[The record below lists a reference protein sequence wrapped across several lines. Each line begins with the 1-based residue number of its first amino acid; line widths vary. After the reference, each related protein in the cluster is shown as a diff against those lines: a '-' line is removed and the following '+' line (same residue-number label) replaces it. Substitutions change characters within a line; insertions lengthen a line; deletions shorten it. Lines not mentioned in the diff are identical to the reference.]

1 MKNKKFL
8 HPKFYPTWILILLM
22 KISIHLPY
30 KLQIELGKVLGKF
43 LFYVASSRRKIAEK
57 NLSLCFPD
65 KNKLQINFL
74 LKKNFEEIGISFF
87 ETANAYFAPNQK
99 INEKLIVKNEK
110 YLQEAVDNDKS
121 IILLGSHFLSLM
133 LGGRALIAKGYF
145 IANIYRPQ
153 NNKLFDEIM
162 RSSFVKNG
170 AVMIKTKDTRSMIKA
185 IRSKTPIWY
194 APDQDLGP
202 KNTIFAPFFN
212 INTATVSATSRLAQN
227 SNTVVIPYHFNRQ
240 KDKYIMEFLKPLRS
254 YPTKDPIKDAS
265 KTNAILEKQILKY
278 PDQYLWIHKRFKTR
292 PDGETSYYENL

>member
-87 ETANAYFAPNQK
+87 ETSNAYFAPNQK
-99 INEKLIVKNEK
+99 IKKKLIVKNEK
-110 YLQEAVDNDKS
+110 YLQEAIDNDKS
-121 IILLGSHFLSLM
+121 IILLASHFLSLM
-133 LGGRALIAKGYF
+133 LGSRALLLKYG

-153 NNKLFDEIM
+153 NNQLFDEIM

-170 AVMIKTKDTRSMIKA
+170 AVMIKTKDTRSMLKA
-185 IRSKTPIWY
+185 IKSKTPIWY

-202 KNTIFAPFFN
+202 NNSIYAPFFN
-212 INTATVSATSRLAQN
+212 IQTATVSATSRLAQ
-227 SNTVVIPYHFNRQ
+227 SDNTVVLPYHFNRQ
-240 KDKYIMEFLKPLRS
+240 GNKYIMEFQRPLKP
-254 YPTKDPIKDAS
+254 YPTMNPLKDAS
-265 KTNAILEKQILKY
+265 KTNSILEKQILKF
-278 PDQYLWIHKRFKTR
+278 PDQYLWVHKRFKTR
-292 PDGETSYYENL
+292 PDGESDYYKNL

>member
-30 KLQIELGKVLGKF
+30 KLQIDLGKVLGKF
-43 LFYVASSRRKIAEK
+43 LFYVVSSRRKIAEK

-99 INEKLIVKNEK
+99 IKERLIVKNEK
-110 YLQEAVDNDKS
+110 YLQEAIDNDKS
-121 IILLGSHFLSLM
+121 IILLASHFLSLM
-133 LGGRALIAKGYF
+133 LGSRALLLKYG

-153 NNKLFDEIM
+153 NNQLFDEIM

-170 AVMIKTKDTRSMIKA
+170 AVMIKTKDTRSMLKA
-185 IRSKTPIWY
+185 IKSKTPIWY

-202 KNTIFAPFFN
+202 NNSIYAPFFN
-212 INTATVSATSRLAQN
+212 IQTATVSATARLAQ
-227 SNTVVIPYHFNRQ
+227 SDNTVVLPYHFNRQ
-240 KDKYIMEFLKPLRS
+240 GNKYIMEFQRPLKP
-254 YPTKDPIKDAS
+254 YPTMNPLKDAS
-265 KTNAILEKQILKY
+265 KTNSILEKQILKF
-278 PDQYLWIHKRFKTR
+278 PDQYLWVHKRFKTR
-292 PDGETSYYENL
+292 PDGESDYYKNL

>member
-8 HPKFYPTWILILLM
+8 HPKFYATWILILLM

-30 KLQIELGKVLGKF
+30 KMQIELGKVLGKF

-99 INEKLIVKNEK
+99 IKEKLIVKNEK
-110 YLQEAVDNDKS
+110 YLLEAIDNDKS
-121 IILLGSHFLSLM
+121 IILLASHFLSLM
-133 LGGRALIAKGYF
+133 LGSRALLLKYG

-153 NNKLFDEIM
+153 NNQLFDEIM

-170 AVMIKTKDTRSMIKA
+170 AVMIKTKDTRSMLKA
-185 IRSKTPIWY
+185 IKSKTPIWY

-202 KNTIFAPFFN
+202 NNSIYAPFFN
-212 INTATVSATSRLAQN
+212 IQTATVSATARLAQ
-227 SNTVVIPYHFNRQ
+227 SDNTVVLPYHFNRQ
-240 KDKYIMEFLKPLRS
+240 GNKYIMEFQRPLKP
-254 YPTKDPIKDAS
+254 YPTMNPLKDAS
-265 KTNAILEKQILKY
+265 KTNSILEKQILKF
-278 PDQYLWIHKRFKTR
+278 PDQYLWVHKRFKTR
-292 PDGETSYYENL
+292 PDGESDYYKNL

>member
-30 KLQIELGKVLGKF
+30 KLQIELGKVLGNF
-43 LFYVASSRRKIAEK
+43 LFYIASSRKKIAEK

-87 ETANAYFAPNQK
+87 ETANAYFATNKK
-99 INEKLIVKNEK
+99 IKEKLIIKNEK
-110 YLQEAVDNDKS
+110 YLQEAIDNDKS
-121 IILLGSHFLSLM
+121 IILLASHFLSLM
-133 LGGRALIAKGYF
+133 LGSRALLLKYG

-153 NNKLFDEIM
+153 NNQLFDEIM

-170 AVMIKTKDTRSMIKA
+170 AVMIKTKDTRSMLKA
-185 IRSKTPIWY
+185 IKSKTPIWY

-202 KNTIFAPFFN
+202 NNSIYAPFFN
-212 INTATVSATSRLAQN
+212 IQTATVSATARLAQN
-227 SNTVVIPYHFNRQ
+227 DNTVVLPYHFNRQ
-240 KDKYIMEFLKPLRS
+240 GNQYIMEFQRPLKP
-254 YPTKDPIKDAS
+254 YPTMNPIKDAS
-265 KTNAILEKQILKY
+265 KTNSILEKQILKF
-278 PDQYLWIHKRFKTR
+278 PDQYLWVHKRFKTR
-292 PDGETSYYENL
+292 PEGETDYYKNL

>member
-8 HPKFYPTWILILLM
+8 YPKFYPTWILILLM

-30 KLQIELGKVLGKF
+30 KFQIELGKVLGKF

-99 INEKLIVKNEK
+99 IKEKLIVKNEK
-110 YLQEAVDNDKS
+110 YLQEAIDNDKS
-121 IILLGSHFLSLM
+121 IILLASHFLSLM
-133 LGGRALIAKGYF
+133 LGSRALLLKYG

-153 NNKLFDEIM
+153 NNQLFDEIM

-170 AVMIKTKDTRSMIKA
+170 AVMIKTKDTRSMLKA
-185 IRSKTPIWY
+185 IKSKTPIWY

-202 KNTIFAPFFN
+202 NNSIYAPFFN
-212 INTATVSATSRLAQN
+212 IQTATVSATARLAQ
-227 SNTVVIPYHFNRQ
+227 SDNTVVLPYHFNRQ
-240 KDKYIMEFLKPLRS
+240 GNKYIMEFQRPLKP
-254 YPTKDPIKDAS
+254 YPTMNPLKDAS
-265 KTNAILEKQILKY
+265 KTNSILEKQILKF
-278 PDQYLWIHKRFKTR
+278 PDQYLWVHKRFKTR
-292 PDGETSYYENL
+292 PDGESDYYKNL

>member
-30 KLQIELGKVLGKF
+30 KLQIKLGKVLGKF
-43 LFYVASSRRKIAEK
+43 LFYIASSRRKIAEK

-87 ETANAYFAPNQK
+87 ETSNAYFAPNQK
-99 INEKLIVKNEK
+99 IKKKLIVKNEK
-110 YLQEAVDNDKS
+110 YLQEAIDNDKS
-121 IILLGSHFLSLM
+121 IILLASHFLSLM
-133 LGGRALIAKGYF
+133 LGSRALLLKYG

-153 NNKLFDEIM
+153 NNQLFDEIM

-170 AVMIKTKDTRSMIKA
+170 AVMIKTKDTRSMLKA
-185 IRSKTPIWY
+185 IKSKTPIWY

-202 KNTIFAPFFN
+202 NNSIYAPFFN
-212 INTATVSATSRLAQN
+212 IQTATVSATSRLAQ
-227 SNTVVIPYHFNRQ
+227 SDNTVVLPYHFNRQ
-240 KDKYIMEFLKPLRS
+240 GNKYIMEFQRPLKS
-254 YPTKDPIKDAS
+254 YPTMNPLKDAS
-265 KTNAILEKQILKY
+265 KTNSILEKQILKF
-278 PDQYLWIHKRFKTR
+278 PDQYLWVHKRFKTR
-292 PDGETSYYENL
+292 PDGESDYYKNL

>member
-30 KLQIELGKVLGKF
+30 KLQIDLGKVLGKF
-43 LFYVASSRRKIAEK
+43 LFYVVSSRRKIAEK

-87 ETANAYFAPNQK
+87 ETANAYFANNQK
-99 INEKLIVKNEK
+99 IKEKLIVKNEK
-110 YLQEAVDNDKS
+110 YLQEAINNDKS
-121 IILLGSHFLSLM
+121 IILLASHFLSLM
-133 LGGRALIAKGYF
+133 LGSRALLLKYG

-153 NNKLFDEIM
+153 NNQLFDEIM

-170 AVMIKTKDTRSMIKA
+170 AVMIKTKDTRSMLKA
-185 IRSKTPIWY
+185 IKNKTPIWY

-202 KNTIFAPFFN
+202 NNSIYAPFFK
-212 INTATVSATSRLAQN
+212 IQTATISATARLAQSN
-227 SNTVVIPYHFNRQ
+227 NTVVLPYHFNRQ
-240 KDKYIMEFLKPLRS
+240 GDKYIMEFQRPLKP
-254 YPTKDPIKDAS
+254 YPTMNPLKDAS
-265 KTNAILEKQILKY
+265 KTNSILEKQILKF
-278 PDQYLWIHKRFKTR
+278 PDQYLWVHKRFKTR
-292 PDGETSYYENL
+292 PDGESDYYKNL

>member
-8 HPKFYPTWILILLM
+8 YPKFYPTWILILLM

-30 KLQIELGKVLGKF
+30 KLQIKLGKVLGKF
-43 LFYVASSRRKIAEK
+43 LFYIASSRRKIAEK

-99 INEKLIVKNEK
+99 IKEKLIVKNEK
-110 YLQEAVDNDKS
+110 YLQEAIDNDKS
-121 IILLGSHFLSLM
+121 IILLASHFLSLM
-133 LGGRALIAKGYF
+133 LGSRALLLKYG

-153 NNKLFDEIM
+153 NNQLFDEVM

-170 AVMIKTKDTRSMIKA
+170 AVMIKTKDTRSMLKA
-185 IRSKTPIWY
+185 IKSKTPIWY

-212 INTATVSATSRLAQN
+212 ITTATVSATSRLAQN

-240 KDKYIMEFLKPLRS
+240 KDNYIMEFLKPLRS
-254 YPTKDPIKDAS
+254 YPTKEPIKDVS

-292 PDGETSYYENL
+292 PDGETGYYENL

>member
-1 MKNKKFL
+1 MKNKNFL

-30 KLQIELGKVLGKF
+30 KLQIELGRVLGKF
-43 LFYVASSRRKIAEK
+43 LFYIASSRRKIAEK

-87 ETANAYFAPNQK
+87 ETANAYFATNSK
-99 INEKLIVKNEK
+99 ISKRLVIKNDK
-110 YLQEAVDNDKS
+110 YLQDAIQDGKS
-121 IILLGSHFLSLM
+121 IILLASHFLSLM
-133 LGGRALIAKGYF
+133 LGSRALLLNYS

-153 NNKLFDEIM
+153 NNQLFDEVM
-162 RSSFVKNG
+162 RRGFVDNG
-170 AVMIKTKDTRSMIKA
+170 AIMIKNSDTRSMLKA
-185 IRSKTPIWY
+185 IKSKTPIWY

>member
-30 KLQIELGKVLGKF
+30 KFQIELGKVLGKF

-87 ETANAYFAPNQK
+87 ETANAYFANNQK
-99 INEKLIVKNEK
+99 IEEKLIVKNEK
-110 YLQEAVDNDKS
+110 YLQEAIDNDKS
-121 IILLGSHFLSLM
+121 IILLASHFLSLM
-133 LGGRALIAKGYF
+133 LGSRALLLKYG

-153 NNKLFDEIM
+153 NNQLFDEIM

-170 AVMIKTKDTRSMIKA
+170 AVMIKTKDTRSMLKA
-185 IRSKTPIWY
+185 IKSKTPIWY

-202 KNTIFAPFFN
+202 NNSIYAPFFN
-212 INTATVSATSRLAQN
+212 IQTATVSATARLAQ
-227 SNTVVIPYHFNRQ
+227 SDNTVVLPYHFNRQ
-240 KDKYIMEFLKPLRS
+240 GNKYIMEFQRPLKP
-254 YPTKDPIKDAS
+254 YPTKNPLKDAS
-265 KTNAILEKQILKY
+265 KTNSILEKQILKF
-278 PDQYLWIHKRFKTR
+278 PDQYLWVHKRFKTR
-292 PDGETSYYENL
+292 PDGESDYYKNL

>member
-65 KNKLQINFL
+65 KNKLQIGFL

-87 ETANAYFAPNQK
+87 ETANAFFANNQ
-99 INEKLIVKNEK
+99 IIEQKLIVKNES
-110 YLQEAVDNDKS
+110 YLQEAIDNDKS

-133 LGGRALIAKGYF
+133 LGGRALLVKGYL

-162 RSSFVKNG
+162 RSRFVQNG
-170 AVMIKTKDTRSMIKA
+170 AVMIKTKDTRSMLKA
-185 IRSKTPIWY
+185 IKSKTPIWY

-202 KNTIFAPFFN
+202 NNSIYAPFFN
-212 INTATVSATSRLAQN
+212 IQTATVSATARLAQTE
-227 SNTVVIPYHFNRQ
+227 NTVVLPYHFNRLG
-240 KDKYIMEFLKPLRS
+240 DKYIMEFQRSLKP
-254 YPTKDPIKDAS
+254 YPTKNPLKDAS
-265 KTNAILEKQILKY
+265 KTNLILEKQILKF
-278 PDQYLWIHKRFKTR
+278 PDQYLWVHKRFKTR
-292 PDGETSYYENL
+292 PDGESDYYKNL

>member
-30 KLQIELGKVLGKF
+30 KLQIDLGKVLGKF
-43 LFYVASSRRKIAEK
+43 LFYVVSSRRKIAEK

-87 ETANAYFAPNQK
+87 ETANAYFANNQK
-99 INEKLIVKNEK
+99 IKEKLIVKNEK
-110 YLQEAVDNDKS
+110 YLQEAINNDKS
-121 IILLGSHFLSLM
+121 IILLASHFLSLM
-133 LGGRALIAKGYF
+133 LGSRALLLKYG

-153 NNKLFDEIM
+153 NNQLFDEIM

-170 AVMIKTKDTRSMIKA
+170 AVMIKTKDTRSMLKA
-185 IRSKTPIWY
+185 IKNKTPIWY

-202 KNTIFAPFFN
+202 NNSIYAPFFK
-212 INTATVSATSRLAQN
+212 IQTATISATARLAQSN
-227 SNTVVIPYHFNRQ
+227 NTVVLPYHFNRQ
-240 KDKYIMEFLKPLRS
+240 GDKYFMEFQRPLKH
-254 YPTKDPIKDAS
+254 YPTMNPLKDAT
-265 KTNAILEKQILKY
+265 KTNSILEKQILKF
-278 PDQYLWIHKRFKTR
+278 PDQYLWVHKRFKTR
-292 PDGETSYYENL
+292 PDGESDYYKNL

>member
-1 MKNKKFL
+1 MKNKNFL

-30 KLQIELGKVLGKF
+30 KLQIKLGKVLGKF
-43 LFYVASSRRKIAEK
+43 LFYIASSRRKIAEK

-87 ETANAYFAPNQK
+87 ETSNAYFAPNQK
-99 INEKLIVKNEK
+99 IKEKLIVKNEK
-110 YLQEAVDNDKS
+110 YLQEAIDNDKS
-121 IILLGSHFLSLM
+121 IILLASHFLSLM
-133 LGGRALIAKGYF
+133 LGSRALLLKYG

-153 NNKLFDEIM
+153 NNQLFDEIM

-170 AVMIKTKDTRSMIKA
+170 AVMIKTKDTRSMLKA
-185 IRSKTPIWY
+185 IKSKTPIWY

-212 INTATVSATSRLAQN
+212 ITTATVSATSRLAKN

-240 KDKYIMEFLKPLRS
+240 KDNYIMEFLKPLRS
-254 YPTKDPIKDAS
+254 YPTKDPIKDVS

-292 PDGETSYYENL
+292 PDGETGYYENL

>member
-8 HPKFYPTWILILLM
+8 YPKFYPTWILILLM

-30 KLQIELGKVLGKF
+30 KFQIELGKVLGKF

-87 ETANAYFAPNQK
+87 ETANAYFASNQK
-99 INEKLIVKNEK
+99 IKEKLIIKNEK
-110 YLQEAVDNDKS
+110 YLQEAIDNDKS
-121 IILLGSHFLSLM
+121 IILLASHFLSLM
-133 LGGRALIAKGYF
+133 LGSRALLLKYG

-153 NNKLFDEIM
+153 NNQLFDEIM

-170 AVMIKTKDTRSMIKA
+170 AVMIKTKDTRSMLKA
-185 IRSKTPIWY
+185 IKSKTPIWY

-202 KNTIFAPFFN
+202 NNSIYAPFFN
-212 INTATVSATSRLAQN
+212 IQTATVSATARLAQ
-227 SNTVVIPYHFNRQ
+227 SDNTVVLPYHFNREGN
-240 KDKYIMEFLKPLRS
+240 KYIMEFQRPLKS
-254 YPTKDPIKDAS
+254 YPTMNPLKDAS
-265 KTNAILEKQILKY
+265 KTNSILEKQILKF
-278 PDQYLWIHKRFKTR
+278 PDQYLWVHKRFKTR
-292 PDGETSYYENL
+292 PDGESDYYKNL

>member
-30 KLQIELGKVLGKF
+30 KLQIDLGKLLGKF

-87 ETANAYFAPNQK
+87 ETSNAYFATNQK
-99 INEKLIVKNEK
+99 IKEKLIVKNEK
-110 YLQEAVDNDKS
+110 YLQEAIDDDKS
-121 IILLGSHFLSLM
+121 IILLASHFLSLM
-133 LGGRALIAKGYF
+133 LGSRALLLKYG

-153 NNKLFDEIM
+153 NNQLFDEIM

-170 AVMIKTKDTRSMIKA
+170 AVMIKTKDTRSMLKA
-185 IRSKTPIWY
+185 IKSKTPIWY

-202 KNTIFAPFFN
+202 NNSIYAPFFN
-212 INTATVSATSRLAQN
+212 IQTATVSATSRLAQ
-227 SNTVVIPYHFNRQ
+227 SDNTVVLPYHFNRQ
-240 KDKYIMEFLKPLRS
+240 GNKYIMEFQRPLKP
-254 YPTKDPIKDAS
+254 YPTMNPLKDAL
-265 KTNAILEKQILKY
+265 KTNSILEKQILKF
-278 PDQYLWIHKRFKTR
+278 PDQYLWVHKRFKTR
-292 PDGETSYYENL
+292 PDGESDYYKNL

>member
-30 KLQIELGKVLGKF
+30 KFQIELGKVLGKF

-87 ETANAYFAPNQK
+87 ETANAYFANNQK
-99 INEKLIVKNEK
+99 IEEKLIVKNEK
-110 YLQEAVDNDKS
+110 YLQEAIDNDKS
-121 IILLGSHFLSLM
+121 IILLASHFLSLM
-133 LGGRALIAKGYF
+133 LGSRALLLKYG

-153 NNKLFDEIM
+153 NNQLFDEIM

-170 AVMIKTKDTRSMIKA
+170 AVMIKTKDTRSMLKA
-185 IRSKTPIWY
+185 IKSKTPIWY

-202 KNTIFAPFFN
+202 NNSIYAPFFK
-212 INTATVSATSRLAQN
+212 IQTATVSATARLAQ
-227 SNTVVIPYHFNRQ
+227 SDNTVVLPYHFNRQ
-240 KDKYIMEFLKPLRS
+240 GDKYIMEFQRPLKP
-254 YPTKDPIKDAS
+254 YPTMNPLKDAS
-265 KTNAILEKQILKY
+265 KTNSILEKQILKF
-278 PDQYLWIHKRFKTR
+278 PDQYLWVHKRFKTR
-292 PDGETSYYENL
+292 PDEESDYYKNL

>member
-30 KLQIELGKVLGKF
+30 KMQIELGKVLGNI
-43 LFYVASSRRKIAEK
+43 LFYIASSRRKIAEK

-110 YLQEAVDNDKS
+110 YLQEAIDNDKS

-194 APDQDLGP
+194 APDQDLGL
-202 KNTIFAPFFN
+202 KNSIFAPFFN
-212 INTATVSATSRLAQN
+212 IQTATVSATSRLAQ
-227 SNTVVIPYHFNRQ
+227 SDNTVVLPYHFNRQ
-240 KDKYIMEFLKPLRS
+240 GDKYIMEFQKPIKP
-254 YPTKDPIKDAS
+254 YPTMNPLKDAS
-265 KTNAILEKQILKY
+265 KTNSVLEKQILKY

-292 PDGETSYYENL
+292 PIGETGYYENL

>member
-30 KLQIELGKVLGKF
+30 KLQIKLGKVLGKF
-43 LFYVASSRRKIAEK
+43 LFYIASSRRKIAEK

-99 INEKLIVKNEK
+99 IKEKLIVKNEK
-110 YLQEAVDNDKS
+110 YLQEAIDNDKS
-121 IILLGSHFLSLM
+121 IILLASHFLSLM
-133 LGGRALIAKGYF
+133 LGSRALLLKYG

-153 NNKLFDEIM
+153 NNQLFDEIM

-170 AVMIKTKDTRSMIKA
+170 AVMIKTKDTRSMLKA
-185 IRSKTPIWY
+185 IKSKTPIWY

-212 INTATVSATSRLAQN
+212 ITTATVSATSRLAKN

-240 KDKYIMEFLKPLRS
+240 KDNYIMEFLKPLRS
-254 YPTKDPIKDAS
+254 YPTKDPIKDVS

-292 PDGETSYYENL
+292 PDGETGYYENL

>member
-22 KISIHLPY
+22 KISIHLPF

-43 LFYVASSRRKIAEK
+43 LFYIASSRRKIAEK

-87 ETANAYFAPNQK
+87 ETANAYFATNQNIK
-99 INEKLIVKNEK
+99 EKLIVKNEK
-110 YLQEAVDNDKS
+110 YLKEAIDNDKS
-121 IILLGSHFLSLM
+121 IILLASHFLSLM
-133 LGGRALIAKGYF
+133 LGSRALLLKYG

-153 NNKLFDEIM
+153 NNQLFDEIM

-170 AVMIKTKDTRSMIKA
+170 AVMIKTKDTRSMLKA
-185 IRSKTPIWY
+185 IKSKTPIWY

-202 KNTIFAPFFN
+202 NNSIYAPFFN
-212 INTATVSATSRLAQN
+212 IQTATVSATARLAQ
-227 SNTVVIPYHFNRQ
+227 SDNTVVLPYHFNRQ
-240 KDKYIMEFLKPLRS
+240 GNKYIMEFQRPLKP
-254 YPTKDPIKDAS
+254 YPTMNPLKDAS
-265 KTNAILEKQILKY
+265 KTNSILEKQILKF

-292 PDGETSYYENL
+292 PDGESDYYKNL

>member
-8 HPKFYPTWILILLM
+8 HPKFYPTWILVLLM

-30 KLQIELGKVLGKF
+30 KFQIELGKVLGKF

-99 INEKLIVKNEK
+99 IKEKLIVKNEK
-110 YLQEAVDNDKS
+110 YLQEAINNDKS
-121 IILLGSHFLSLM
+121 IILLASHFLSLM
-133 LGGRALIAKGYF
+133 LGSRALLLKYG

-153 NNKLFDEIM
+153 NNQLFDEIM

-170 AVMIKTKDTRSMIKA
+170 AVMIKTKDTRSMLKA
-185 IRSKTPIWY
+185 IKSKTPIWY

-202 KNTIFAPFFN
+202 NNSIYAPFFN
-212 INTATVSATSRLAQN
+212 IQTATVSATSRLAQ
-227 SNTVVIPYHFNRQ
+227 SDNTVVLPYHFNRQ
-240 KDKYIMEFLKPLRS
+240 GNKYIMEFQRPLKP
-254 YPTKDPIKDAS
+254 YPTMNPLKDAS
-265 KTNAILEKQILKY
+265 KTNSILEKQILKF
-278 PDQYLWIHKRFKTR
+278 PDQYLWVHKRFKTR
-292 PDGETSYYENL
+292 PDGESDYYKNL

>member
-8 HPKFYPTWILILLM
+8 HPKFYPTWILILIM

-30 KLQIELGKVLGKF
+30 KLQIKLGKVLGKF
-43 LFYVASSRRKIAEK
+43 LFYIASSRRKIAEK

-99 INEKLIVKNEK
+99 IKEKLIVKNEK
-110 YLQEAVDNDKS
+110 YLQEAIDNDKS
-121 IILLGSHFLSLM
+121 IILLASHFLSLM
-133 LGGRALIAKGYF
+133 LGSRALLLKYG

-153 NNKLFDEIM
+153 NNQLFDEIM

-170 AVMIKTKDTRSMIKA
+170 AVMIKTKDTRSMLKA
-185 IRSKTPIWY
+185 IKSKTPIWY

-202 KNTIFAPFFN
+202 NNSIYAPFFN
-212 INTATVSATSRLAQN
+212 IQTATVSATARLAQ
-227 SNTVVIPYHFNRQ
+227 SDNTVVLPYHFNRQ
-240 KDKYIMEFLKPLRS
+240 GNKYIMEFQRPLKP
-254 YPTKDPIKDAS
+254 YPTMNPLKDAS
-265 KTNAILEKQILKY
+265 KTNSILEKQILKF
-278 PDQYLWIHKRFKTR
+278 PDQYLWVHKRFKTR
-292 PDGETSYYENL
+292 PDGESDYYKNL

>member
-30 KLQIELGKVLGKF
+30 KFQIELGKVLGKF

-87 ETANAYFAPNQK
+87 ETANAYFANNQK
-99 INEKLIVKNEK
+99 IDEKLIVKNEK
-110 YLQEAVDNDKS
+110 YLQDAIDNDKS
-121 IILLGSHFLSLM
+121 IILLASHFLSLM
-133 LGGRALIAKGYF
+133 LGSRALLLKYG

-153 NNKLFDEIM
+153 NNQLFDEIM

-170 AVMIKTKDTRSMIKA
+170 AVMIKTKDTRSMLKA
-185 IRSKTPIWY
+185 IKSKTPIWY

-202 KNTIFAPFFN
+202 NNSIYAPFFK
-212 INTATVSATSRLAQN
+212 IQTATVSATARLAQ
-227 SNTVVIPYHFNRQ
+227 SDNTVVLPYHFNRQ
-240 KDKYIMEFLKPLRS
+240 GDKYIMEFQRPLKP
-254 YPTKDPIKDAS
+254 YPTMNPLKDAS
-265 KTNAILEKQILKY
+265 KTNSILEKQILKF
-278 PDQYLWIHKRFKTR
+278 PDQYLWVHKRFKTR
-292 PDGETSYYENL
+292 PDGESDYYKNL

>member
-30 KLQIELGKVLGKF
+30 KFQIELGKVLGKF

-87 ETANAYFAPNQK
+87 ETANAYFANNQK
-99 INEKLIVKNEK
+99 IEKKLIVKNEK
-110 YLQEAVDNDKS
+110 YLQEAIDNDKS
-121 IILLGSHFLSLM
+121 IILLASHFLSLM
-133 LGGRALIAKGYF
+133 LGSRALLLKYG

-153 NNKLFDEIM
+153 NNQLFDEIM

-170 AVMIKTKDTRSMIKA
+170 AVMIKTKDTRSMLKA
-185 IRSKTPIWY
+185 IKSKTPIWY

-202 KNTIFAPFFN
+202 NNSIYAPFFK
-212 INTATVSATSRLAQN
+212 IQTATVSATARLAQ
-227 SNTVVIPYHFNRQ
+227 SENTVVLPYHFNRQ
-240 KDKYIMEFLKPLRS
+240 GGKYIMEFQRPLKP
-254 YPTKDPIKDAS
+254 YPTINPLKDAS
-265 KTNAILEKQILKY
+265 KTNSILEKQILKF
-278 PDQYLWIHKRFKTR
+278 PDQYLWVHKRFKTR
-292 PDGETSYYENL
+292 PDGESDYYKKL